1 MVRIYLITD
10 RHVIRDLPGAVAAA
24 LSVLPIG
31 TAAVQLRE
39 KDLPREELVRLARVL
54 HPLCHSAKAPLL
66 INTHVEVV
74 KEVRADG
81 VHLPAGGMS
90 IADAR
95 RALGPG
101 ALIGQ
106 SCHTRKEVACAGEE
120 GADFV
125 VFGPVWDTEGK
136 KGQGMTAL
144 HLAAKTSP
152 LPVFAVG
159 GVTPARARRAINAGA
174 HGVAC
179 IRSVLGAADPAS
191 AALEMWEAVS
201 SKPQPTT

>member
-10 RHVIRDLPGAVAAA
+10 RHVIRDPAGAVASA

-39 KDLPREELVRLARVL
+39 KDLPRDELLRLARTL
-54 HPLCHSAKAPLL
+54 LPLCRSAKAPLL
-66 INTHVEVV
+66 VNTDIEVV
-74 KEVRADG
+74 QAVRADG
-81 VHLPAGGMS
+81 VHLPAGGIS
-90 IADAR
+90 VAQAR

-106 SCHTRKEVACAGEE
+106 SCHTRAEVAQAKED
-120 GADFV
+120 GADFA
-125 VFGPVWDTEGK
+125 VFGPVWDTEEK

-144 HLAAKTSP
+144 HLAAKAAP
-152 LPVFAVG
+152 IPVFAVG
-159 GVTPARARRAINAGA
+159 GVTPPRAKRALAAGA

-179 IRSVLGAADPAS
+179 IRSVLGAPDPAS
-191 AALEMWEAVS
+191 AALEMWRAVS
-201 SKPQPTT
+201 KS

>member
-1 MVRIYLITD
+1 VVRIYLITD
-10 RHVIRDLPGAVAAA
+10 RNVVPDVAGAVAAA

-39 KDLPREELVRLARVL
+39 KDLPTGELLRLARIL
-54 HPLCHSAKAPLL
+54 LPLCRSAKAPLL
-66 INTHVEVV
+66 VNTDIEVV

-90 IADAR
+90 VADAR

-106 SCHTRKEVACAGEE
+106 SCHARNEVARAREE
-120 GADFV
+120 GADFAI
-125 VFGPVWDTEGK
+125 FGPVWDTDGK

-144 HLAAKTSP
+144 HLATKAAP
-152 LPVFAVG
+152 IPVFAVG

-179 IRSVLGAADPAS
+179 IHSVLGAPDPAS
-191 AALEMWEAVS
+191 AALEMWQAVS
-201 SKPQPTT
+201 K

>member
-10 RHVIRDLPGAVAAA
+10 RHSIPDVAGAVAAA

-39 KDLPREELVRLARVL
+39 KDLASDELLRLARML
-54 HPLCHSAKAPLL
+54 LPLCRSAKAPLL
-66 INTHVEVV
+66 VNSDIEVV
-74 KEVRADG
+74 KAVRADG
-81 VHLPAGGMS
+81 LHLPAGGMP

-106 SCHTRKEVACAGEE
+106 SCHTREEVARAKED
-120 GADFV
+120 GADFA

-144 HLAAKTSP
+144 HLATKAAPIS
-152 LPVFAVG
+152 VFAVG
-159 GVTPARARRAINAGA
+159 GVTPPRARRAISAGA

-179 IRSVLGAADPAS
+179 IRNVLGAPDPAS
-191 AALEMWEAVS
+191 AALEMWQAVS
-201 SKPQPTT
+201 K

>member
-1 MVRIYLITD
+1 MVHVYLITD
-10 RHVIRDLPGAVAAA
+10 RHRIPDLAGTVAAA

-39 KDLPREELVRLARVL
+39 KDLPTAELIRLARIL
-54 HPLCHSAKAPLL
+54 QPLCRSMKAPLL
-66 INTHVEVV
+66 VNTDVEVV

-81 VHLPAGGMS
+81 LHLPAGGMTV
-90 IADAR
+90 ADAR

-106 SCHTRKEVACAGEE
+106 SCHSRKEVVRAGAD
-120 GADFV
+120 GADFA

-144 HLAAKTSP
+144 HLAAKAAS

-191 AALEMWEAVS
+191 AALEMWQAVAKS
-201 SKPQPTT
+201 

>member
-1 MVRIYLITD
+1 MIS
-10 RHVIRDLPGAVAAA
+10 DLPGAVAAA

-39 KDLPREELVRLARVL
+39 KGVGTPELERLARML
-54 HPLCHSAKAPLL
+54 LPLCRSAKAPLL
-66 INTHVEVV
+66 VNTDVEVV
-74 KEVRADG
+74 KAVRADG
-81 VHLPAGGMS
+81 VHLSAGGMS
-90 IADAR
+90 VGEAR

-106 SCHTRKEVACAGEE
+106 SCHTRKEVAQAREE
-120 GADFV
+120 GADFAL
-125 VFGPVWDTEGK
+125 FGPVWDTEGK

-144 HLAAKTSP
+144 HLAAKDAA

-174 HGVAC
+174 HGIAC
-179 IRSVLGAADPAS
+179 IRSVLGAPDPAS
-191 AALEMWEAVS
+191 AALEMWQAVS
-201 SKPQPTT
+201 K